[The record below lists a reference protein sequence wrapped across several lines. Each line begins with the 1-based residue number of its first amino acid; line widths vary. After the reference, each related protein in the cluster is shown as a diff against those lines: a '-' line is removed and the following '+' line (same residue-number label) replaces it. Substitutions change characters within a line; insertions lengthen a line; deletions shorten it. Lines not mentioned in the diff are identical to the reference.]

1 MTERT
6 SHEAR
11 ESQKRP
17 SRQRRLHLREVTAEA
32 SNYDGLGAD
41 LKAARVRNGL
51 DPAEVAEE
59 LRIRRVHIHAME
71 EGNFDDLPAPV
82 YAVGFVRSY
91 ADYLGLDG
99 EIAVEAFKQEASGLK
114 GETKLVFP
122 SPMPESRVPT
132 GWLIAISLV
141 LAGMIYAG
149 WYYAEMNGRLATE
162 RVPPLPERLAALAP
176 TPSADKPESGESVPV
191 GPVETEE
198 TPAEGPTTTDTVT
211 GINPATT
218 DIRVDLRQIGGL
230 EAEQQGV
237 VERSADGDPSS
248 ASGGLSEEP
257 AVDTSFVSEGLSV
270 PVETPSVMDSGVP
283 DPVVT
288 ADEPAAV
295 EDPVV
300 ADQPVATDEDGA
312 RVSSV
317 IAVPPQTTPG
327 ITSFGSMERT
337 TLQPPAEADSA
348 SGVVG
353 ATSDTR
359 APPEL
364 ATPPPATRAETS
376 STEMAPGPSQH
387 EVPVDAVSDDPF
399 RVNLET
405 LSSVTTAMIKPEPEP
420 SISGEPRASVAVDAS
435 EIPGVAGSVG
445 SPADEVSEPEIP
457 DIVRVL
463 GREGRSSAGEF
474 GAEPSVTS
482 TSGTPAPGPTV
493 EDETQVAST
502 SATLG
507 LNLSERQPRI
517 YGEGN
522 WEARVV
528 IKAKT
533 ESWVQVLSRD
543 GDLLLTRVLRPGDKY
558 LVPNRSDLFLM
569 TGNAGGIEIIVDG
582 KSVPAIGQP
591 GVVRDNVAL
600 VPERLVAGTAVDQ

>member
-17 SRQRRLHLREVTAEA
+17 SHQRRLHLREVAAEA
-32 SNYDGLGAD
+32 SNYDGLGGD

-51 DPAEVAEE
+51 DLAEVAEE

-71 EGNFDDLPAPV
+71 EGHFDDLPAPV

-91 ADYLGLDG
+91 ADYLGLGG

-114 GETKLVFP
+114 GEPKLVFP

-132 GWLIAISLV
+132 GWLIAVSLV

-149 WYYAEMNGRLATE
+149 WYYAEMNGRLATG
-162 RVPPLPERLAALAP
+162 RVPPLPERLAALVP
-176 TPSADKPESGESVPV
+176 TPSAD
-191 GPVETEE
+191 
-198 TPAEGPTTTDTVT
+198 
-211 GINPATT
+211 
-218 DIRVDLRQIGGL
+218 
-230 EAEQQGV
+230 
-237 VERSADGDPSS
+237 
-248 ASGGLSEEP
+248 EP
-257 AVDTSFVSEGLSV
+257 AVENSSVSESLSV
-270 PVETPSVMDSGVP
+270 AVGEAALATDPGVP
-283 DPVVT
+283 DPVA
-288 ADEPAAV
+288 ADEPAADD
-295 EDPVV
+295 DPVA
-300 ADQPVATDEDGA
+300 ADQPTATDEDDA

-317 IAVPPQTTPG
+317 ITVPSQTTPG

-337 TLQPPAEADSA
+337 LQPPAESDSA
-348 SGVVG
+348 SGIAS

-364 ATPPPATRAETS
+364 ATPPPATRANTS

-399 RVNLET
+399 RVNLEI
-405 LSSVTTAMIKPEPEP
+405 LSSVTKAMIKPEPEP
-420 SISGEPRASVAVDAS
+420 A
-435 EIPGVAGSVG
+435 
-445 SPADEVSEPEIP
+445 
-457 DIVRVL
+457 
-463 GREGRSSAGEF
+463 
-474 GAEPSVTS
+474 
-482 TSGTPAPGPTV
+482 V
-493 EDETQVAST
+493 EDETQVASE
-502 SATLG
+502 SAALG

-533 ESWVQVLSRD
+533 ESWIQVLSRD
-543 GDLLLTRVLRPGDKY
+543 GDLLLTRVLRPGDQY
-558 LVPNRSDLFLM
+558 LVPNRSNLFLM

-582 KSVPAIGQP
+582 KSVPAIGRP

-600 VPERLVAGTAVDQ
+600 VPERLIAGTAVDQ

>member
-17 SRQRRLHLREVTAEA
+17 SHQRRLHLREVTAEA

-51 DPAEVAEE
+51 DLAEVAEE

-71 EGNFDDLPAPV
+71 EGHFDDLPAPV

-132 GWLIAISLV
+132 GWLIAVSLV

-149 WYYAEMNGRLATE
+149 WYYAEMNGRLATG

-176 TPSADKPESGESVPV
+176 TPSAD
-191 GPVETEE
+191 
-198 TPAEGPTTTDTVT
+198 
-211 GINPATT
+211 
-218 DIRVDLRQIGGL
+218 
-230 EAEQQGV
+230 
-237 VERSADGDPSS
+237 
-248 ASGGLSEEP
+248 EP
-257 AVDTSFVSEGLSV
+257 AVENSSVSESLSV
-270 PVETPSVMDSGVP
+270 AVGEAALATDPGVP
-283 DPVVT
+283 DPVA
-288 ADEPAAV
+288 ADEPAADD
-295 EDPVV
+295 DPVA
-300 ADQPVATDEDGA
+300 ADQPTATDEDDA

-317 IAVPPQTTPG
+317 ITVPSQTTPG

-337 TLQPPAEADSA
+337 LQPPAESDSA
-348 SGVVG
+348 SGIAS

-364 ATPPPATRAETS
+364 ATPPPATRANTS
-376 STEMAPGPSQH
+376 SAEMAPGPSQH

-399 RVNLET
+399 RVNLEI
-405 LSSVTTAMIKPEPEP
+405 LSSVTKAMIKPEPEP
-420 SISGEPRASVAVDAS
+420 A
-435 EIPGVAGSVG
+435 
-445 SPADEVSEPEIP
+445 
-457 DIVRVL
+457 
-463 GREGRSSAGEF
+463 
-474 GAEPSVTS
+474 
-482 TSGTPAPGPTV
+482 V
-493 EDETQVAST
+493 EDETQVASE
-502 SATLG
+502 SAALG

-533 ESWVQVLSRD
+533 ESWIQVLSRD
-543 GDLLLTRVLRPGDKY
+543 GDLLLTRVLRPGDQY
-558 LVPNRSDLFLM
+558 LVPNRSNLFLM

-582 KSVPAIGQP
+582 KSVPAIGRP

-600 VPERLVAGTAVDQ
+600 VPERLIAGTAVDQ